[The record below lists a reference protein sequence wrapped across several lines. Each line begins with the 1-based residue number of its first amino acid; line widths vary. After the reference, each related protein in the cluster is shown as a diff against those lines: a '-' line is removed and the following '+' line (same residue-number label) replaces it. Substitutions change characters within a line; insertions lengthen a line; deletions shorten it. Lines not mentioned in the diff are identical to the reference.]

1 MEWFIVLAGA
11 ALGILPFA
19 HEVRSGISENRLA
32 RQREEE
38 ARQQAVHQAKLH
50 QLDQREQVLMLETRQ
65 GLEDEHLQDELDRIH
80 IERMQLTG
88 REL

>member
-1 MEWFIVLAGA
+1 MEWLIILAGT

-19 HEVRSGISENRLA
+19 HEVRSGMAESRLA

-38 ARQQAVHQAKLH
+38 ARRHSAHQARIH
-50 QLDQREQVLMLETRQ
+50 ELDQRERVLMLETRQ
-65 GLEDEHLQDELDRIH
+65 GLDGEHLQDELDRIH